1 MSGQRPDVSRL
12 FQHFGLDP
20 SEYTHFSEQ
29 PQFASALAASVSAGG
44 SSAMPSRT
52 VDPAVRSAQLRARL
66 LQGDSH

>member
-29 PQFASALAASVSAGG
+29 PKFATALAASVSAGG
-44 SSAMPSRT
+44 SSTGASRL
-52 VDPAVRSAQLRARL
+52 VDPAARAAQLRARL

>member
-20 SEYTHFSEQ
+20 SEYLHFSEQ
-29 PQFASALAASVSAGG
+29 PKFATALAASVSSGG
-44 SSAMPSRT
+44 SSGSQSRAA
-52 VDPAVRSAQLRARL
+52 DPVARSAQLRARL

>member
-20 SEYTHFSEQ
+20 SDYTHVFERPTFVTS
-29 PQFASALAASVSAGG
+29 LAASVSVVG
-44 SSAMPSRT
+44 SSGLQSRT

-66 LQGDSH
+66 LQGDSR